1 MNSEKRKALEAAG
14 WRFGDAAD
22 FLRMSHEERQLL
34 DARVEAAL
42 AVRRQRESQ
51 KLSQE
56 QLARRIKT
64 SQPRIA
70 KIERAASDVSLD
82 QILRAFAAAGGQ
94 IAVKQ
99 VGRSGTTKA
108 TSAPSQTTRK
118 KTKAAMEREGTAV
131 QIELIRTESHRG
143 G

>member
-1 MNSEKRKALEAAG
+1 MNSDKRKALEAAG

-22 FLRMSHEERQLL
+22 FLKMTHEERQLL
-34 DARVEAAL
+34 DARVEAAV
-42 AVRRQRESQ
+42 AVRRQREAQ

-82 QILRAFAAAGGQ
+82 QILRAFAAAGGR

-99 VGRSGTTKA
+99 VGQSGAAKG
-108 TSAPSQTTRK
+108 APERRRIRRK
-118 KTKAAMEREGTAV
+118 KAKSAVERESTAV
-131 QIELIRTESHRG
+131 QIELVRTESS
-143 G
+143 